1 MFCHT
6 TQNQRAMA
14 NERLATKVMNT
25 YTHSIANS
33 TAYICC
39 LQVVSCMGLG
49 IMAEQVEFQIHG
61 WNVLTQVVATPT
73 LKAIKVTPLHDM
85 YLT

>member
-1 MFCHT
+1 M
-6 TQNQRAMA
+6 
-14 NERLATKVMNT
+14 
-25 YTHSIANS
+25 Y
-33 TAYICC
+33 C

-49 IMAEQVEFQIHG
+49 IMAGQVEFQTHG

-73 LKAIKVTPLHDM
+73 LKGIKVTPLHAL